1 MAVNLVV
8 LYRRPLDPDAFLDHY
23 ARVHAPLVET
33 FPGLMAFQ
41 HGPIRAALAGSDEW
55 FYLAWLTFAD
65 RTQLDAALASEAGR
79 AAGRDVRAFA
89 ADLFDMVVQ
98 EVVPS

>member
-1 MAVNLVV
+1 MV
-8 LYRRPLDPDAFLDHY
+8 LYRRPPDSDAFLEHY
-23 ARVHAPLVET
+23 ARVHAPLVER

-41 HGPIRAALAGSDEW
+41 HGPVRASLAGSGEW
-55 FYLAWLTFAD
+55 FYLALLTFAD
-65 RTQLDAALASEAGR
+65 RAQLDVAMASEAGR

-89 ADLFDMVVQ
+89 ADLFEMVVQ